1 MKQRKQRITWALV
14 VALATSKGLLAE
26 KRGKK
31 YFVWKQTEQGSI
43 EGEFATVAEAYSDV
57 YHDNI

>member
-31 YFVWKQTEQGSI
+31 YFVWKPGVEA
-43 EGEFATVAEAYSDV
+43 EFATVAEAYSDV